1 VYDDVTDDVTYTWLV
16 QLDTGYGRGND
27 SSDKIRAGS

>member
-16 QLDTGYGRGND
+16 QVSGGAEGVY
-27 SSDKIRAGS
+27 